1 MSATR
6 TVPPSTAAREGRKD
20 LIRHV
25 RDQMPA
31 KQVLIVGGGS
41 AGWMAAAYLDAALN
55 RDGRHVVDISLVES
69 PEVPRIGV
77 GEATVPHIN
86 HILAVVGINQ
96 HEFMRRVD
104 GTFKQSIRYVG
115 WLHGRS
121 EFYHHP
127 FTRYRPTPLDHSGL
141 RWLESNRSIPFTETV
156 SAQPVI
162 CELGLAPQM
171 LGPWDFGAPLT
182 YAYHMNA
189 QKFADYLCEL
199 STARGVRHLRDH
211 VVEVE
216 LEENGDIAA
225 VKTRGGERLEA
236 ELYIDCSGFAA
247 LLIEKALGVGWVDCS
262 KWLLCDRA
270 VTMHVPY
277 ERHYPGYV
285 RPYTTATALSAG
297 WVWEIPLQDKRSL
310 GYVHASAFVDDEAA
324 ERELR
329 SFEGPHAESLDARV
343 VPFKV
348 GHREKVW
355 VRNCIAIG
363 LAGNFIE
370 PLESTGLYLSDL
382 ATVLLAEH
390 FPYRGD
396 MTPLRY
402 RFNRIMANRFY
413 EILDFINMHYCLTQR
428 GDTAFWRE
436 VRQPSRIHER
446 LQAKLDYWRIKPPSP
461 SDFEDMF
468 LPGQPDMPLPT
479 AGTPGDHRS
488 PIDNGRLFGVDSY
501 EAILYGMDFLREEC
515 ARWYGEQRPPTRV
528 AQVVAQRLAA
538 APQKLPPHDMWL
550 QRSSGMPRYG
560 AATAANR

>member
-1 MSATR
+1 
-6 TVPPSTAAREGRKD
+6 
-20 LIRHV
+20 
-25 RDQMPA
+25 MPG
-31 KQVLIVGGGS
+31 KKVLIVGGGS

-55 RDGRHVVDISLVES
+55 RDGRHVVEIALVES

-77 GEATVPHIN
+77 GEATVPSIN
-86 HILAVVGINQ
+86 HILAVIGISEPDFLQ
-96 HEFMRRVD
+96 RVD
-104 GTFKQSIRYVG
+104 GTFKQAIKYVD
-115 WLHGRS
+115 WLRADGS
-121 EFYHHP
+121 QYYHP
-127 FTRYRPTPLDHSGL
+127 FNRFRESPVDRTGQ
-141 RWLESNRSIPFTETV
+141 RWLKSDRSLPFAQTV
-156 SAQPVI
+156 SAQPAL
-162 CELGLAPQM
+162 CEMNLSPQM
-171 LGPWDFGAPLT
+171 LGPWDFGTPLT

-189 QKFADYLCEL
+189 LKFADYLCEL

-211 VVEVE
+211 VVDVE
-216 LEENGDIAA
+216 LAENGDIAA
-225 VKTRGGERLEA
+225 VKTRGGERLQA
-236 ELYIDCSGFAA
+236 DLYIDCSGFAA
-247 LLIEKALGVGWVDCS
+247 LLTEKALGVGWVDCS

-310 GYVHASAFVDDEAA
+310 GYVHAGGFLDADAA

-329 SFEGPHAESLDARV
+329 RFEGPHAESLDARI

-348 GHREKVW
+348 GHREKAW

-382 ATVLLAEH
+382 AAVLLAEH

-396 MTPLRY
+396 MAPLAF

-413 EILDFINMHYCLTQR
+413 EILDFINMHYCLTER
-428 GDTAFWRE
+428 RDTPFWRE
-436 VRQPSRIHER
+436 VREPSRVNER

-468 LPGQPDMPLPT
+468 LPGQPDLPLPT
-479 AGTPGDHRS
+479 AGIPGDHRS

-515 ARWYGEQRPPTRV
+515 ARWYGEQRPPTHV
-528 AQVVAQRLAA
+528 AQAIAQRLAV

-550 QRSSGMPRYG
+550 QRSSGMPRY
-560 AATAANR
+560 AAAAAANR